1 MMQSEE
7 LWRSVLG
14 HIEQRVSP
22 KNFTWFKML
31 SLVELDQDT
40 AYLGVRDRFTRD
52 WISDHGFKDIIQE
65 EFSSLLSNEVKVVLR
80 LLEPAER
87 PAEATSEACE
97 PTPAGEPL
105 PPEGDAPGE
114 PTPEPRPTEASRV
127 MGLNPRYLFEHFV
140 VGDSNQLAYA
150 ASINVAENPG
160 SSYNPLFLYGGA
172 GLGKTHLL
180 NAIGHKILQD
190 RPHTKI
196 IYTTTERFVNEM
208 INSIKYAKME
218 EFREKYRT
226 NCDLLLIDDIQFI
239 SHKSR
244 TQEEFFHTF
253 NTLYESHRQIVITSD
268 SYPQEIPELEDRLR
282 TRFQWGLI
290 ADIQPPDIETRIAIL
305 QKKAESA
312 GIDIPDDV
320 AMYIASAARSNVREI
335 EGAMKRLA
343 ALSSMQGTPITLE
356 FAKGVLK
363 EVMSNSSPLSIE
375 DVQKAVCNAF
385 NVKLSDM
392 KSKRRH
398 RSISRPRQIAM
409 YLCRTC
415 LSATYPD
422 IGSHFNKDHSTVI
435 TAVTNVEKLI
445 SSDPGIK
452 EMVESIRR
460 QLGL

>member
-1 MMQSEE
+1 MMQAEE
-7 LWRSVLG
+7 LWQSVLE
-14 HIEQRVSP
+14 HVERRVSP

-31 SLVELDQDT
+31 NLVELDQGT

-65 EFSSLLSNEVKVVLR
+65 ELSSLLSAEIKVVLR
-80 LLEPAER
+80 LLEPGER
-87 PAEATSEACE
+87 PASEGA
-97 PTPAGEPL
+97 PAGAEEPA
-105 PPEGDAPGE
+105 APAAS
-114 PTPEPRPTEASRV
+114 PVPAEPRPTEASRV

-208 INSIKYAKME
+208 INSIRSAKME

-239 SHKSR
+239 SAKSR

-343 ALSSMQGTPITLE
+343 ALSSMKGTPITLE
-356 FAKGVLK
+356 FAKGELK

-435 TAVTNVEKLI
+435 TAVTNVDKLI
-445 SSDPGIK
+445 ASDPATK
-452 EMVESIRR
+452 EKVEAIRR

>member
-1 MMQSEE
+1 MQAEE
-7 LWRSVLG
+7 LWQAALE
-14 HIEQRVSP
+14 HIERRVSQ
-22 KNFTWFKML
+22 KNFTWFKMI
-31 SLVELDQDT
+31 SLVELDQGT

-65 EFSSLLSNEVKVVLR
+65 ELTSLLSADVKVVLR
-80 LLEPAER
+80 LLEAGDGPVE
-87 PAEATSEACE
+87 EA
-97 PTPAGEPL
+97 
-105 PPEGDAPGE
+105 PPEEVVPPPDV
-114 PTPEPRPTEASRV
+114 PRPTEASRV

-160 SSYNPLFLYGGA
+160 ASYNPLFLYGGA

-180 NAIGHKILQD
+180 NAIGHRILAD

-208 INSIKYAKME
+208 INSIKNAKMD

-239 SHKSR
+239 SAKSR

-268 SYPQEIPELEDRLR
+268 SYPQDIPELEDRLR

-290 ADIQPPDIETRIAIL
+290 ADIHPPDIETRIAIL

-343 ALSSMQGTPITLE
+343 ALSKMQGIPITLD
-356 FAKGVLK
+356 FAREVLK

-385 NVKLSDM
+385 NVKLTDM

-435 TAVTNVEKLI
+435 TAVSNVDKLI
-445 SSDPGIK
+445 KSDQAVR
-452 EMVESIRR
+452 EAVEAIRR